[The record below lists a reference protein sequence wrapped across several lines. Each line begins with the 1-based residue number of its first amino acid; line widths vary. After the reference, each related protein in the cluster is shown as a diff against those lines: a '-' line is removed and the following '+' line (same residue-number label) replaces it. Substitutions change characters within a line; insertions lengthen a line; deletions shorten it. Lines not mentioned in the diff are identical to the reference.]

1 MPPHIHSEVISGLTP
16 LCSLAKTYP
25 MWQPRKID
33 LPIVKSQTGKIYQT
47 KLCTVFSLYLI
58 FKFKFLKFSH
68 LFGMLFTSHV
78 VKLVTHQAEIH
89 VTWKLIPHALGMH
102 LHTHFPV
109 HVHIHNL
116 YEPENIYR
124 VVFFSL
130 CLHLI
135 SPSILALSSFP
146 VQLALGHFYFD
157 LISQDLLLHDSSKFL
172 HLLNYT
178 MPLYYTV
185 PI

>member
-1 MPPHIHSEVISGLTP
+1 MPPHIHSKVISGLTP

-25 MWQPRKID
+25 MWQPRKFD

-78 VKLVTHQAEIH
+78 VKLITHQAEIH
-89 VTWKLIPHALGMH
+89 ATWKLIPPPGMH

-109 HVHIHNL
+109 HVQIHNL

-124 VVFFSL
+124 VGFFSL

-135 SPSILALSSFP
+135 SPSILALSSFHYSW
-146 VQLALGHFYFD
+146 L
-157 LISQDLLLHDSSKFL
+157 
-172 HLLNYT
+172 
-178 MPLYYTV
+178 
-185 PI
+185 

>member
-1 MPPHIHSEVISGLTP
+1 MPPHIHSKVISGLTP

-25 MWQPRKID
+25 MWQPRKFD

-78 VKLVTHQAEIH
+78 VILITNQAEIH
-89 VTWKLIPHALGMH
+89 VTWKLIPHLVCIYIRIFQKWADTLGY
-102 LHTHFPV
+102 V
-109 HVHIHNL
+109 QIHNL
-116 YEPENIYR
+116 YVPENIYR
-124 VVFFSL
+124 VGFFSL
-130 CLHLI
+130 CLHVI

-146 VQLALGHFYFD
+146 LQLALGNFYFD

-172 HLLNYT
+172 HLLNY
-178 MPLYYTV
+178 
-185 PI
+185 